1 MKVKEMITALNITK
15 AEFSRRYDI
24 PLRTIENWCAETSK
38 CPDYVLNMLEE
49 KVMND
54 TKESK
59 QSTVYTKETA
69 KLMGEVYN
77 GLLHVMN
84 KRGNDPYPQESY
96 RVPFRCI
103 IRLLPRAT
111 SLGLPEKLNKKITEL
126 MEYYD
131 PSDVD
136 VLMKQSMPNEFVLNY
151 ELGKKSWEKE

>member
-1 MKVKEMITALNITK
+1 MKVKDMIAALNISK

-54 TKESK
+54 IKESK
-59 QSTVYTKETA
+59 QSTPYTKETA

-84 KRGNDPYPQESY
+84 KRGNDPYPDSD
-96 RVPFRCI
+96 RIPFKYI
-103 IRLLPRAT
+103 MMLLPRAM
-111 SLGLPEKLNKKITEL
+111 SLGVSKNLDKKIMEL
-126 MEYYD
+126 MNYFD

-136 VLMKQSMPNEFVLNY
+136 VLMRQPMPREFVFHY
-151 ELGKKSWEKE
+151 ELGKTSWEKE